1 MRADAMRR
9 RQLLAGLMVLSPIAL
24 LPAWRASSAIAAA
37 KPRVVTTTG
46 MVADL
51 VRAIGGEQVELI
63 QLMSSG
69 VDPHLYK
76 ATRSDIATMLRADLV
91 LYNGLLLEGKL
102 TDALE
107 RVAASG
113 RAVRAV
119 TELVDRGL
127 LLSPPG
133 FEGTFDPHLWM
144 DPRSWSATIE
154 VVRAALVSILPG
166 SEADLAARAERHRSA
181 LLELDG
187 YAEAVLATVPVE
199 QRLLVASHDAFNY
212 MARRYAFQVEGIQ
225 GLSTESEAGL
235 RRIEMLVDLIVERRL
250 PAVFA
255 ESTVPA
261 KGVQALIAG
270 AASRGHVVSLGGTLF
285 SDAMGPPGSYEGT
298 YLGMIDHNVTTIA
311 RALGG
316 SPPARGW
323 SGKLAM
329 VGE

>member
-1 MRADAMRR
+1 MRAAAMRR
-9 RQLLAGLMVLSPIAL
+9 RAALASLAVLPLAPW
-24 LPAWRASSAIAAA
+24 LPAAAA
-37 KPRVVTTTG
+37 ARPRIVTTTG
-46 MVADL
+46 MIADL
-51 VRAIGGEQVELI
+51 ARAIGGEDVEVV
-63 QLMSSG
+63 QLMPSG

-76 ATRSDIATMLRADLV
+76 ATRSDMATMLRADLV

-119 TELVDRGL
+119 TEAVDRAL
-127 LLSPPG
+127 LLTPPG

-144 DPRSWSATIE
+144 DPRSWAATID
-154 VVRAALVSILPG
+154 VVRDAMTALLPG
-166 SEADLAARAERHRSA
+166 AEAELAARAERHRAA
-181 LLELDG
+181 LLELDR
-187 YAEAVLATVPVE
+187 YAEEVLATVPQP
-199 QRLLVASHDAFNY
+199 QRLLVTSHDAFNY
-212 MARRYAFQVEGIQ
+212 LGRRYAFQVEGIQ

-235 RRIEMLVDLIVERRL
+235 RRIEELVDLLVLRRL

-261 KGVQALIAG
+261 KGVQALIDG
-270 AASRGHVVSLGGTLF
+270 AAARGHAVALGGTLF

-329 VGE
+329 AGG